1 MSTARIR
8 LETSDFTVECTP
20 DGRIH
25 LFVSGERDDAEID
38 MDPGVA
44 MDLLMQLANP
54 EDAS

>member
-8 LETSDFTVECTP
+8 LETSDFTVERRP